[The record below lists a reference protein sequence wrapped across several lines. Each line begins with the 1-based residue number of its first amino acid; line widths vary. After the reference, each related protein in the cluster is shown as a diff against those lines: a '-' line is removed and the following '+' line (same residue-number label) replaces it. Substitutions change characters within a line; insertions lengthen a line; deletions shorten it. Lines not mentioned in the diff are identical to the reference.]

1 MLTILR
7 EVEIML
13 PRLLANANDWNS
25 VFVDYHLP
33 FVERVWRQ
41 WGEYRIMLHQIYPCA
56 PEEALWHP
64 HPWPSAM
71 KIESGRYEMGI
82 GFRSDSIPAHA
93 GKHILAEGD
102 TYEMVHPDGWHYVCP
117 LDGPS
122 MSLMV
127 TGKPWNRVQPVT
139 LAKTLRPLSE
149 AQKARILS
157 FFCARYVHG

>member
-1 MLTILR
+1 MLEILR
-7 EVEIML
+7 QVEIAL
-13 PRLLANANDWNS
+13 PGLLHNASDWNS

-56 PEEALWHP
+56 PEEALFHP

-82 GFRSDSIPAHA
+82 GFGSGSVPVHL
-93 GKHILAEGD
+93 GKIILMEGN
-102 TYEMVHPDGWHYVCP
+102 TYDMVHPDEWHYVCP

-127 TGKPWNRVQPVT
+127 IGQPWNRVQPVMAT
-139 LAKTLRPLSE
+139 KKLRPFSDM
-149 AQKARILS
+149 QKARILN
-157 FFCARYVHG
+157 FFCAKYVHG